1 MNIELFLGRFHP
13 LIVHL
18 PIGFLLFAAV
28 LEGLSRFYKD
38 KFKNLDQAISIAL
51 LLGGLAAIGSAI
63 IGYLLAGGGGYDEQT
78 LFWHKWLGISLAV
91 LSLLAWA
98 IKSELIK
105 FHRVSPAAIIVFLLI
120 LVSVTGHL
128 GGNLTHGSDY
138 LLVYAPDPVKKLF
151 GKETVEKAALP
162 STPDSVLVFQHL
174 IKPTLELKCY
184 ACHNETKAKGGLV
197 LTNQDDILKGGENG
211 EVVLASHATESPLF
225 QRVTLPQ
232 SSQKFM
238 PPKGAGLNYSELKVV
253 EWWINSGASFDK
265 KLSEYDELPEGLT
278 ALLMRDYHLDA
289 SPRPIYDLLSAP
301 KLSEANIQ
309 DIANAGFNIKTLAN
323 NHPLY
328 DVSSSQN
335 GVDESAINS
344 LLEAKEQITWLN
356 LSNKGVTDEMMQT
369 IGQLPNLTR
378 LMLPNN
384 PISDDGLSY
393 IKELPHLQILNLY
406 GTSITDESLKVIG
419 EMPTLKHVYLWQ
431 TKVTND
437 GLEALAKNRPDLKVQ
452 LGADSE

>member
-1 MNIELFLGRFHP
+1 MNLELFLGRFHP

-18 PIGFLLFAAV
+18 PIGFILLAAIM
-28 LEGLSRFYKD
+28 EGLSRVYKD
-38 KFKNLDQAISIAL
+38 KFKNLNQAISIAL
-51 LLGGLAAIGSAI
+51 LLGGLAAIGSAL

-98 IKSELIK
+98 IKAELVQ
-105 FHRVSPAAIIVFLLI
+105 FHKISSAVIIVFLLI

-138 LLVYAPDPVKKLF
+138 LLVYAPEPVKKLF
-151 GKETVEKAALP
+151 GEETMEKTAL
-162 STPDSVLVFQHL
+162 SSSPDSVMVFQHL
-174 IKPTLELKCY
+174 IQPTLEAKCY

-197 LTNQDDILKGGENG
+197 LTNQESILKGGEDG
-211 EVVLASHATESPLF
+211 EVVLASHAMQSPLF

-232 SSQKFM
+232 SSKKFM
-238 PPKGAGLNYSELKVV
+238 PPKGEALSYSELKVM

-265 KLSEYDELPEGLT
+265 KLSEYDDLPGELT
-278 ALLMRDYHLDA
+278 ALLLRDYHLDA

-309 DIANAGFNIKTLAN
+309 DISNAGFNIKTLAN

-328 DVSSSQN
+328 DVSSSRK
-335 GVDESAINS
+335 GVDANAINA

-384 PISDDGLSY
+384 PISDSGLAY
-393 IKELPHLQILNLY
+393 LKGLPHLQILNLY
-406 GTSITDESLKVIG
+406 GTSITDESLKVIE

-431 TKVTND
+431 TKVTDD
-437 GLEALAKNRPDLKVQ
+437 GVQVLAKSRPDLTVQ
-452 LGADSE
+452 LGTKAE